1 MTSLPRI
8 CNQHKFDSVGYFFFF
23 KLGRV
28 RKWEGENLGGVRGE
42 VTGINMIKIY
52 CVHVFTFQRV
62 TIVLKKL
69 NRLSGVAH
77 ACYPEVYLY
86 LSTPKAKAGESQI
99 IDKEEKGSRG

>member
-1 MTSLPRI
+1 MCSL
-8 CNQHKFDSVGYFFFF
+8 F
-23 KLGRV
+23 KAL
-28 RKWEGENLGGVRGE
+28 
-42 VTGINMIKIY
+42 I
-52 CVHVFTFQRV
+52 